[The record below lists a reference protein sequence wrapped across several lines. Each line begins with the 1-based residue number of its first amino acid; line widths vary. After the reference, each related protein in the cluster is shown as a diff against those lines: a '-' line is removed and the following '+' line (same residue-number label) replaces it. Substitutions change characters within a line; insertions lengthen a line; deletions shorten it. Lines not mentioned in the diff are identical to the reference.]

1 MPRHSTEGVGAWTSL
16 ARCLLEFQLETPD
29 TMLPRWLQGSGAHTT
44 WEELGAPG
52 SVPSWHPHH
61 CANLLPHACVA
72 SLLLPAVILRLY
84 SKLLKLTY
92 I

>member
-1 MPRHSTEGVGAWTSL
+1 MGQGDAGSL
-16 ARCLLEFQLETPD
+16 GRLHLPEFQLETPHD
-29 TMLPRWLQGSGAHTT
+29 TRLPEWPKGSRARLT
-44 WEELGAPG
+44 WETLGAPG
-52 SVPSWHPHH
+52 SVPSWHCCD
-61 CANLLPHACVA
+61 CANLLTHACVA